1 MRAVESIVARGH
13 RNIRATN
20 KSTFEITKDA
30 YLTSSGDCIIAV
42 EANKS
47 LSDLSEEFKQILR
60 NNDTKI
66 TITIKVGNEK
76 EKVVASG
83 HTKLTLTSPTSIVSR
98 KSSYFCDRTLAI
110 KASKSAG
117 NLSRSLVTKLKNPQN
132 GVYIELVVDNDD

>member
-60 NNDTKI
+60 NNDTK
-66 TITIKVGNEK
+66 ITIKVGNEK